1 MTGEARFDENI
12 LQSLLQD
19 NQRAIEVSEGIIAVC
34 QREKE
39 QEEARIQYLSTQIQN
54 IRDWAKVF
62 DDAETDEKR
71 MILSKIIE
79 RIEVDR
85 NYHLTIHFYVTLE
98 DLQPITEHG
107 EASIVQAEHC
117 IETKVG

>member
-54 IRDWAKVF
+54 IRDRAKVF
-62 DDAETDEKR
+62 DDAEIAAAVKVSPR
-71 MILSKIIE
+71 MTKA
-79 RIEVDR
+79 RPDGQ
-85 NYHLTIHFYVTLE
+85 TLRTWQE
-98 DLQPITEHG
+98 G
-107 EASIVQAEHC
+107 N
-117 IETKVG
+117 